1 MVVDIINTVILS
13 WRRSLASLSC
23 ITFQLDQ
30 QSFHQVIILRVS
42 AHYQP
47 INISIF
53 SHNKNS
59 PISISRMSPCLPSYK
74 NRGCLMLVC
83 IDREAT
89 WLSFF
94 KALSQSGNCA
104 LLSGRLT
111 VMHILI
117 RLILVGSSCCSQ
129 LGSFMFG
136 NCCAYTVLYVLKI
149 DSGVFV
155 KIKLNFVSQ

>member
-13 WRRSLASLSC
+13 WWRSLTSLSC

-53 SHNKNS
+53 IYNKKC
-59 PISISRMSPCLPSYK
+59 PISISTMMPCLPRYK
-74 NRGCLMLVC
+74 NKESLMLVC

-89 WLSFF
+89 WFGFL
-94 KALSQSGNCA
+94 KAPSPG
-104 LLSGRLT
+104 T
-111 VMHILI
+111 VPVKNTDCDAHSN
-117 RLILVGSSCCSQ
+117 SSNFGWYTAPAVASW
-129 LGSFMFG
+129 GSFMFG
-136 NCCAYTVLYVLKI
+136 NCCAYTVLQCI
-149 DSGVFV
+149 GTED
-155 KIKLNFVSQ
+155 